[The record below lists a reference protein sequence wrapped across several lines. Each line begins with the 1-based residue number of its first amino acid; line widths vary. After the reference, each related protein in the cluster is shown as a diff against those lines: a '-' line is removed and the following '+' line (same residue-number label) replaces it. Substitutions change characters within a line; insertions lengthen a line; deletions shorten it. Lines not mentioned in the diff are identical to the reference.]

1 MTDSEFILTKMTLTI
16 ATLGRMWPSEG
27 LISNTMRNN
36 PYMRLAIDKWEQ
48 QGAKQRVLRLVAE
61 YKKAVSTRLKQPILT
76 E

>member
-1 MTDSEFILTKMTLTI
+1 MSQFERDF
-16 ATLGRMWPSEG
+16 GCSEG

-61 YKKAVSTRLKQPILT
+61 YKKAVNARLKQPILT